1 MSIPISISK
10 KKGKKSKRVVNSY
23 SFDFRLRA
31 VKLFLEEGFP
41 ATFIQKETGLANAV
55 LYRWVKTYQRE
66 GEAGLKNYD
75 KRSGNGRRGK
85 LPSAVKDKIVEIKQ
99 KEPKSGTRSI
109 SNILKRIF
117 FLRASHESVRKTL
130 HEKDLIDKPKRK
142 YTRNI
147 TRPRFFERSTP
158 NQLWQTDI
166 FTFRLGGKN
175 AYLIGFIDD
184 YSRYVVGLDLFMSQR
199 AVQVIEVYRRA
210 ISEYKVPKEILTDNG
225 RQYTN
230 WRGTSR
236 FEKEI
241 KKDKVHHIK
250 SSPHHPMTLG
260 KIERFWSTIF
270 QQFLVRAQFS
280 SFEEARERIRLWVSY
295 YNHKRPH
302 QGIGGLCPADR
313 YFEIHHE
320 IRKTIEHGIQENI
333 LEMALRGK
341 PKQPFYLTGRM
352 DGQSVVLRAEKGK
365 FRMTIDRDEDGSSQ
379 ELVYN
384 LDEKDNIKEGENT
397 HGKERTEADAEARLT
412 DGEPRQAEESA
423 QCDGDGQGGSIGLD
437 GTPEGF
443 GDLPGVEHTVGHST
457 DVAEPCHG
465 RNASSVGTSGE
476 PGEGACV
483 ESETSA
489 DVGKTSAFSDKAENA
504 GREQTGG
511 AFNKGTGVTEKQE
524 GEACQKVTEGSKH
537 EFISGGSISPMAEE
551 GQADIAGPGRET
563 DREGSSSADGCV
575 EEDLLRVG
583 EAGSGG
589 NGRRPGERKVGTAG
603 EAEGSGE
610 GDYEGEDKFSG
621 EGTDSGEADSGS
633 KRYVEVPEEIRQWG

>member
-1 MSIPISISK
+1 MSIPISIPK
-10 KKGKKSKRVVNSY
+10 KRGKKSKRVVNSY

-31 VKLFLEEGFP
+31 VKLYLEEGFP
-41 ATFIQKETGLANAV
+41 ATFIQRETGLSNVV
-55 LYRWVKTYQRE
+55 LYRWVKTYQKE

-85 LPSAVKDKIVEIKQ
+85 LPSAVKDKIVELKK
-99 KEPKSGTRSI
+99 KEPKSGIRSI
-109 SNILKRIF
+109 SNILRRLF
-117 FLRASHESVRKTL
+117 FLKASPETIRRTL

-147 TRPRFFERSTP
+147 TRPRFFERATP

-280 SFEEARERIRLWVSY
+280 SFDESRERIRLWVRY

-320 IRKTIEHGIQENI
+320 VKKTIEHGIQENI

-341 PKQPFYLTGRM
+341 PKPPFYLTGRM

-365 FRMTIDRDEDGSSQ
+365 FKMTIDRDEDGSSQ

-384 LDEKDNIKEGENT
+384 LDEKDNIKEGENN
-397 HGKERTEADAEARLT
+397 HGKERTEENTKTEEFSQRV
-412 DGEPRQAEESA
+412 GE
-423 QCDGDGQGGSIGLD
+423 GQSSPVGLD
-437 GTPEGF
+437 GTSEGSR
-443 GDLPGVEHTVGHST
+443 DLSGVGHTVGHSS
-457 DVAEPCHG
+457 DVAEQG
-465 RNASSVGTSGE
+465 DGGDASGPGAEGE
-476 PGEGACV
+476 PGEGSCV
-483 ESETSA
+483 ESEAPTDAGETSEIPHEDA
-489 DVGKTSAFSDKAENA
+489 DTSREQV
-504 GREQTGG
+504 GREVNEDTGESFKQASVSSG
-511 AFNKGTGVTEKQE
+511 DGQEISQEIERSLHEPESTGEFIPIQETSQVNHAGTSGQDNSDRGSQGTGR
-524 GEACQKVTEGSKH
+524 
-537 EFISGGSISPMAEE
+537 IEE
-551 GQADIAGPGRET
+551 GLSRMGEAGPGSHDGYHGKRESGQT
-563 DREGSSSADGCV
+563 
-575 EEDLLRVG
+575 G
-583 EAGSGG
+583 ET
-589 NGRRPGERKVGTAG
+589 K
-603 EAEGSGE
+603 GSGE
-610 GDYEGEDKFSG
+610 GADEREDRFSG
-621 EGTDSGEADSGS
+621 EGADSSEANSGS
-633 KRYVEVPEEIRQWG
+633 KRYVEVPEEIRRWG